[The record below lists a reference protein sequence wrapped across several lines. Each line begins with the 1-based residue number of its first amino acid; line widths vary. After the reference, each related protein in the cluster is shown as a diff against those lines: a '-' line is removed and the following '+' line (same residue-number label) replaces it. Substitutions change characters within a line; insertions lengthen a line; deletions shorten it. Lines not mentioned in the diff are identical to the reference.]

1 MNSWPVWVAALWWGS
16 LTTLGFA
23 VVPLLF
29 AYLPSPALAGM
40 AASRLFQFQTWVS
53 AVLGLLLLMATR
65 AQRFPAMARRVHGAL
80 PFIVAGML
88 LALLVEFAV
97 APRILARENL
107 RLWHGVGSAMYLLQW
122 ICAAVTFAR
131 LIQPDAGGGVG
142 ARLD

>member
-131 LIQPDAGGGVG
+131 LIQPDAGAGVG
-142 ARLD
+142 VRLG

>member
-29 AYLPSPALAGM
+29 AYLPSPAL
-40 AASRLFQFQTWVS
+40 
-53 AVLGLLLLMATR
+53 
-65 AQRFPAMARRVHGAL
+65 
-80 PFIVAGML
+80 AGML

-142 ARLD
+142 ARLG